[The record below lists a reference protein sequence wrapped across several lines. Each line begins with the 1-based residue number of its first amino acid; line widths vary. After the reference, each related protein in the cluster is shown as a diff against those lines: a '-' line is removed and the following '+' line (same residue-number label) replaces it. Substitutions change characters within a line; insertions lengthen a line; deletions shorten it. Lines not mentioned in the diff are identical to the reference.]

1 VQTGV
6 PDNGVRIGILGGTF
20 DPIHVGHLAIAA
32 AVSDALS
39 LDSVLF
45 VVANQPWQ
53 KLLHGEVTAAAD
65 RYAMVEAALADEPGF
80 VASDIEIRRGGDSF
94 TADTVAEVA
103 AANPDGELF
112 VIIGADLVPQL
123 VTWERPDE
131 IRVGASLAILP
142 RPGSGPG
149 STVDPPPGW
158 SAIQIPSAP
167 VELSSSDLRH
177 AMAEGRSVRFL
188 IPPAA
193 LEVIDE
199 RGLYRSSLGG
209 S

>member
-1 VQTGV
+1 VKTGV
-6 PDNGVRIGILGGTF
+6 PHNGVRIGILGGTF

-32 AVSDALS
+32 AVSDSLS

-65 RYAMVEAALADEPGF
+65 RYAMVEAALADEPEF
-80 VASDIEIRRGGDSF
+80 MVSDIEIRRGGDSF

-103 AANPDGELF
+103 AANPGAELF

-123 VTWERPDE
+123 DTWERPHE
-131 IRVGASLAILP
+131 IRDGASLAILP
-142 RPGSGPG
+142 RPGSGPN
-149 STVDPPPGW
+149 STVEPPPGW
-158 SAIQIPSAP
+158 SAVQVPGTPI
-167 VELSSSDLRH
+167 ELSSSDLRH
-177 AMAEGRSVRFL
+177 AMAEGSSVRFL

-199 RGLYRSSLGG
+199 RGLYRSSLGEP
-209 S
+209 